1 MRLFLFL
8 LLAGIIFIPATPADA
23 EEPPGNWS
31 LDFKGGLTSGQF
43 TIDAKRTGHGGVN
56 LRYSMNP
63 LLSFYGN
70 LEVGQFRAD
79 ESVRNVAGFSNDFFS
94 AGLGMRANVLRMFT
108 DETPLSRRLALYT
121 TAGIGLMAMDVRVT
135 NTDLMGY
142 TGQSFSG
149 SVLALRIGSGVSW
162 RISRRIDVFLQAE
175 LNHSDSDLLDGYER
189 HPGATRTG
197 LIAGGDSFINTTAGI
212 TVKLGSS
219 SVRHADWTGRSES
232 GRGAIAAS
240 HEDELARIQAEIERS
255 DRMKEDLARQLQ
267 SLSRTLTEF
276 SELVSTTQQ
285 QQLDTHAL
293 QISRLEEQLQLL
305 LDEQAELDPA
315 ADLPGTDVSE
325 SDTPPS
331 DGRGTGVNEP
341 DPDEAQFFVVAGAFR
356 NQDNATRLVQQLRE
370 QGFSE
375 AGVQYDAGRDFHVVT
390 YSGFTTREQAEQE
403 LARIRAGIN
412 PESWIFSP

>member
-1 MRLFLFL
+1 MKFFLFFL
-8 LLAGIIFIPATPADA
+8 MAGIIFIPATCADA
-23 EEPPGNWS
+23 QEPSGNWS

-43 TIDAKRTGHGGVN
+43 TIDAQTTGHGGVN

-63 LLSFYGN
+63 LFSFYGS
-70 LEVGQFRAD
+70 LEIGQFRAD
-79 ESVRNVAGFSNDFFS
+79 ESVRSVAGFSNDFFS

-135 NTDLMGY
+135 NTDLVGY

-149 SVLALRIGSGVSW
+149 SVLALRVGSGVSW

-219 SVRHADWTGRSES
+219 GVRHVDWAGRTEP

-240 HEDELARIQAEIERS
+240 HEDELTRIRTEIERS
-255 DRMKEDLARQLQ
+255 DRMKDDLARQLQ
-267 SLSRTLTEF
+267 SLSRTLSEF
-276 SELVSTTQQ
+276 SELVSSTQQ
-285 QQLDTHAL
+285 QQLDTQAR
-293 QISRLEEQLQLL
+293 QITQLETRLNQLQ
-305 LDEQAELDPA
+305 DELDNLGRA
-315 ADLPGTDVSE
+315 APLSGTDVSE
-325 SDTPPS
+325 TNPRWS
-331 DGRGTGVNEP
+331 DGRDTGMTEP
-341 DPDEAQFFVVAGAFR
+341 DADDTRFFVVAGAFR

-370 QGFSE
+370 QGFSG
-375 AGVQYDAGRDFHVVT
+375 AGVQYDAQRDFHVVT
-390 YSGFTTREQAEQE
+390 YSGFTMREQAEQE